1 MEDHW
6 LLSQRGQRAHRPSRG
21 QPCFPRSSHEE
32 EAPSSA
38 LHAPA
43 PAAVTDLHEPGLLPP
58 RPHPW
63 AQCCSFLCS
72 LLQKRWAV
80 AGLACPHPPVLC
92 SASFLRPGRMT
103 ATHVTLKS
111 KASGRVRGTW
121 LILKTTA
128 GKTVTGRSLFHNWN
142 RCAQQEETTVKKNQS
157 EASQGPSWQAAS
169 LADNPT
175 SAPDKATSPF

>member
-38 LHAPA
+38 PRTRSSCSHLSALA
-43 PAAVTDLHEPGLLPP
+43 WLLPP
-58 RPHPW
+58 RPHPGLS
-63 AQCCSFLCS
+63 AAPLCS
-72 LLQKRWAV
+72 LLQKRWRV
-80 AGLACPHPPVLC
+80 AGLTRPRPPVLC

-111 KASGRVRGTW
+111 KASGRVRGTP

-128 GKTVTGRSLFHNWN
+128 GKTVTGRSLFHIWN
-142 RCAQQEETTVKKNQS
+142 RCVQQEETTVKKNQS

-175 SAPDKATSPF
+175 SAPDKATSPS